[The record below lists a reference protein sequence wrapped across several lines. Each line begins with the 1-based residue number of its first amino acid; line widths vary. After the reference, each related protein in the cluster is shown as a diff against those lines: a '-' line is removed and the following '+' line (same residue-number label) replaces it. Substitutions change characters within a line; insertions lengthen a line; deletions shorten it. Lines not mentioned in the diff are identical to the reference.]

1 MVVSLYKKNKEK
13 INNNNFLVL
22 EKYNVYYYLI
32 VIINLNLSY
41 YLFLVRIIRSVKF
54 QAIFSFFFFYIIV
67 NHYSHRNFIC
77 FNRFLQLFFLV
88 LNNSYSNLTIRKEIF
103 KNKTK

>member
-54 QAIFSFFFFYIIV
+54 QAIFSFFFFLYNRQSLFTSKFYLFQSFFAIV
-67 NHYSHRNFIC
+67 FPCI
-77 FNRFLQLFFLV
+77 
-88 LNNSYSNLTIRKEIF
+88 K
-103 KNKTK
+103 